1 MKRAR
6 VFEKSDALTFFR
18 DIFILLNERSD
29 KYEKDLY

>member
-6 VFEKSDALTFFR
+6 VFEKSDALAFR